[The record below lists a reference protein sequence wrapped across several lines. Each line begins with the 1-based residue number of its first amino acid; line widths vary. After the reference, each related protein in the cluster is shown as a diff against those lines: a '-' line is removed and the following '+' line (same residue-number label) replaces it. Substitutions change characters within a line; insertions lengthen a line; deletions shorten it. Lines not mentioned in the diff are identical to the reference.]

1 MKLREDSNIAGN
13 SVPGKLPKSI
23 KIVGKVFESV
33 FYNFFEFFENCGK
46 SVGKGRVYF
55 FNL

>member
-23 KIVGKVFESV
+23 KIVGKVFESA